1 MSLTDKEIGKLSKG
15 FSERTT
21 ADRSVIVGLIQ
32 TDFLEE
38 KVHWVKDSHRIIM
51 ETTLEEIEKFTLKE
65 NIDAEMVWMAIRNHN
80 ANVSDSL
87 RKSPDPGNMKKKKE
101 WTTW

>member
-38 KVHWVKDSHRIIM
+38 KVH
-51 ETTLEEIEKFTLKE
+51 
-65 NIDAEMVWMAIRNHN
+65 
-80 ANVSDSL
+80 
-87 RKSPDPGNMKKKKE
+87 
-101 WTTW
+101 